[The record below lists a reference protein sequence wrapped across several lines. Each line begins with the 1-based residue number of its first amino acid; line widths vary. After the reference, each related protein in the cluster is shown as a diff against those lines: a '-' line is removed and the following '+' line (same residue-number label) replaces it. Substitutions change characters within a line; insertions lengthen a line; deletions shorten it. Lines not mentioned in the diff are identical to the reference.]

1 MTKTCRYMANG
12 SLCYFHRPKSRR
24 RGKGSDILEEKRNNT
39 FVPNSCHGKTEMFMP
54 ISRNGRETVFLT
66 VLVLGI
72 LFKSVHA
79 CDVDRCWEESQVAYQ
94 TLKRQLSSSE
104 AKDTDIRCTSLR
116 TYLHCLENLHGCKGI
131 IKFHSVKKVVKNQ
144 MSHYQCDPS
153 LEIWTGTPITLLP
166 PDELCTY
173 HGKKEYRH
181 CGLFGDPHIRT
192 FDNKFQTCRVQGAWP
207 LVDNDHLTVQVTNE
221 VVSRSVR
228 ATATTKLTVLIK
240 GNRDCA
246 SDSYILYQADSYM
259 LPGSFNDGQTK
270 YGKSHSVSL
279 VEIDP
284 GRHVEITMKYIDT
297 KIVIRLVGNYLTFL
311 IRMPE
316 QLLPVNSTN
325 KNNLELCVRGC
336 PKSEIIDY
344 KKFLAL
350 KEKQVSESDVNMS
363 RQEAE
368 DLCRSANLVD
378 FYFDSC
384 VFDLL
389 TTGNDTFIYSALSAL
404 QDVLK
409 SDPDFQRNS
418 ENRTKLTIY
427 DKMYRDVGNS
437 APCVKT
443 SYLNL
448 LTVFALILVSFFN
461 LYSCRT

>member
-1 MTKTCRYMANG
+1 ML
-12 SLCYFHRPKSRR
+12 SLSYLPKSRR
-24 RGKGSDILEEKRNNT
+24 KGKRSDILEEKRNYT
-39 FVPNSCHGKTEMFMP
+39 FVPNSCHGKTEMFKP
-54 ISRNGRETVFLT
+54 ISRLGRETVFLT
-66 VLVLGI
+66 IFVLGI
-72 LFKSVHA
+72 FFKSVHT
-79 CDVDRCWEESQVAYQ
+79 CDVDGCWDESQVAYQ
-94 TLKRQLSSSE
+94 TLSQGAAGTGSN
-104 AKDTDIRCTSLR
+104 KDTDIRCTSLR
-116 TYLHCLENLHGCKGI
+116 TYMHCLDNLHGCKGN
-131 IKFHSVKKVVKNQ
+131 IKFHSVKKVVRNQ
-144 MSHYQCDPS
+144 MNHYRCDPN

-173 HGKKEYRH
+173 HGTKVYRH

-192 FDNKFQTCRVQGAWP
+192 FDNKFQTCKVQGAWP

-221 VVSRSVR
+221 VVSRSLS

-240 GNRDCA
+240 ENRDCA
-246 SDSYILYQADSYM
+246 SNGYILYQADSYM
-259 LPGSFNDGQTK
+259 LPSSFNDGQTK

-297 KIVIRLVGNYLTFL
+297 RIVIRLVGNYLTFL

-325 KNNLELCVRGC
+325 KNNIELCVRGC

-350 KEKQVSESDVNMS
+350 KEKQVSDSDVNMS
-363 RQEAE
+363 RKEAE
-368 DLCRSANLVD
+368 ELCRSANLVD

-389 TTGNDTFIYSALSAL
+389 TTGNDTFRYSALSAL

-409 SDPDFQRNS
+409 SDPDFHKNS

-427 DKMYRDVGNS
+427 DEMYAGAQSVR
-437 APCVKT
+437 T

-448 LTVFALILVSFFN
+448 LTVFVLTLVSIFN
-461 LYSCRT
+461 SHLNRT